1 MALRPAPASA
11 IGWPRT
17 DRASHIESVS
27 GGWFRV
33 SSAARRMGAANAIYR
48 TKLIRMMAQRYGD
61 ATKLGKTKHL
71 FPSFFS
77 LWLFLFIYFF
87 LSFPFSI
94 FSFFSYRLLRLKKKK
109 EGEKKN
115 GSGTNYPTE
124 NKAGKIWERKPVMIE
139 LPTSP
144 FNKLLL
150 LLLLLLGSLNT
161 ITSVI

>member
-109 EGEKKN
+109 RGEKKMVREPIIQQRIKQ
-115 GSGTNYPTE
+115 GKYEKESQSWSNYLQVHLISCCCCCCW
-124 NKAGKIWERKPVMIE
+124 GHWIR
-139 LPTSP
+139 SP
-144 FNKLLL
+144 P
-150 LLLLLLGSLNT
+150 
-161 ITSVI
+161 